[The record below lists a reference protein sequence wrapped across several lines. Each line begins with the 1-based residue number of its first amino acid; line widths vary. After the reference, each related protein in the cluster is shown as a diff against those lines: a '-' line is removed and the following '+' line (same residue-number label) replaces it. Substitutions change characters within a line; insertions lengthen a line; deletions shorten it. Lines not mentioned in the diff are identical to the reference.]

1 MSKKDHKAEPPE
13 SVEPVGSTAATVATE
28 QESAAP
34 PRELTVAEL
43 EPAEVAPRDP
53 FVSAAAVEMPEKAKL
68 FSVTD
73 LRGDNSCD
81 VTAIDEPDAI
91 ATWCEATGTP
101 AESRK
106 VTVNPAS

>member
-13 SVEPVGSTAATVATE
+13 PVEPVGSTVATE

-43 EPAEVAPRDP
+43 EPAEVTSRDP
-53 FVSAAAVEMPEKAKL
+53 FVSAAAVEIPEKAKL

-106 VTVNPAS
+106 VTVKSAS